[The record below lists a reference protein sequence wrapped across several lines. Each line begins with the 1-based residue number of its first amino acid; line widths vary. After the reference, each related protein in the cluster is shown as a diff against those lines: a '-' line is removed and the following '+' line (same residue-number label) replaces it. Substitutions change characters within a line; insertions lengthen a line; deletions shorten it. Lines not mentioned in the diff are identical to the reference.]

1 MRWLHFLLLL
11 HWHMAAVLGWQ
22 ILQEEGLWL
31 RIQPIQLGQRA
42 LPMSCLEQQLLA
54 LCLNLNVV

>member
-1 MRWLHFLLLL
+1 MLLL